1 MSPDPTTVKGN
12 ELLHGV
18 LARAMQ
24 DDEYRRAL
32 LQDPRPALRDAGLEL
47 SGEVEIVFHQNA
59 PDRVHFVLPS
69 RPGSDQMLEPGEIG
83 AAALS
88 EYQAAFL

>member
-1 MSPDPTTVKGN
+1 VSADPTTIKGN
-12 ELLHGV
+12 ELLQGV

-24 DDEYRRAL
+24 DDEYRRTL
-32 LQDPRPALRDAGLEL
+32 VQDPRPALRDAGLEL
-47 SGEVEIVFHQNA
+47 NDDVEIVFHQNA

-69 RPGSDQMLEPGEIG
+69 RPGSDQMLEPGELG

-88 EYQAAFL
+88 EYQAALL